1 MKMRTTKHTRQIHN
15 LWDKTQLY
23 TDQECTHNMVRS
35 KCIVLPR
42 RDPAILDG
50 LDLTEDERRELIDNI
65 NRRLTPQAVKIRAG
79 NVAPPWIALSNLD
92 LWHLRTPSHFIP
104 PADIEVACYGY
115 EGIDAV
121 KDALRAGLNCS
132 TEAMPIKV
140 THAPVQPSLPPR
152 WGTC

>member
-1 MKMRTTKHTRQIHN
+1 MP
-15 LWDKTQLY
+15 
-23 TDQECTHNMVRS
+23 S
-35 KCIVLPR
+35 KLIILPR

-50 LDLTEDERRELIDNI
+50 LELTEDERRELIDNI

-79 NVAPPWIALSNLD
+79 NVAPPPS
-92 LWHLRTPSHFIP
+92 PSHPDGSLQPSLQRHWTSTHHHLIP

-140 THAPVQPSLPPR
+140 TDTPPPLQPLPPPR
-152 WGTC
+152 WGRADAAARFRRST